1 MILLLR
7 FLTLPLFCLILCSN
21 SALARPIV
29 ADLAIRSVDIDH
41 DFNGIDILLFGA
53 RNDIGRIVVL
63 LKGENRN
70 YMVRKKEKVGGLIWM
85 NKDHVEF
92 KDVPSL
98 YAVAAT
104 NPLHEIKNTELLHQL
119 GIGLEN
125 IPIDAVPEHHS
136 TRPKETLDVFRQALI
151 KHKLDTK
158 LYANEIAPVSFW
170 EETLFRSML
179 RFPKNLER
187 GWYTAEIY
195 LFNDERLV
203 AVQSTPIHVSK
214 TGFEAFIFDL
224 AHKNRLLYGIL
235 AVGIAVLAGWTA
247 SRVMGRH

>member
-1 MILLLR
+1 MMTYLRLTSLLILASLLLPT
-7 FLTLPLFCLILCSN
+7 TLH
-21 SALARPIV
+21 ARPIV
-29 ADLAIRSVDIDH
+29 ADLAVRSVDIDH
-41 DFNGIDILLFGA
+41 DFNGMDILLFGA
-53 RNDIGRIVVL
+53 RNDVGRIVVL

-70 YMVRKKEKVGGLIWM
+70 YTVRKKEKIGGLIWM
-85 NKDHVEF
+85 NKDYVEF

-98 YAVAAT
+98 YALAAT
-104 NPLHEIKNTELLHQL
+104 HPLQEIKNTELLRQL
-119 GIGLEN
+119 GIGLDN
-125 IPIDAVPEHHS
+125 IPIEAVPEHHS
-136 TRPKETLDVFRQALI
+136 TRSKETLQLFRQALV
-151 KHKLDTK
+151 KDRLDNQ
-158 LYANEIAPVSFW
+158 LYSGELAPVSFW

-179 RFPKNLER
+179 HFPKNLER

-235 AVGIAVLAGWTA
+235 AVAIAILAGWTA